1 MLLLGV
7 DLGSSSIKLTVVD
20 GATDTVIAETSQP
33 PSEMPISAPSQGFA
47 EQNPD
52 MWWQYF
58 CQGLEAL
65 RIQGT
70 DTMAIEAIGF
80 AYQMHGLVCVDKH
93 LKPVRPA
100 IIWCDSRA
108 VEIGKSAAEHL
119 GTEYCFE
126 HLLNEPGNFTA
137 SKLRWVQQNEP
148 HIFSKIA
155 HVMLPGDYLASKLC
169 QAASTTEAGLS
180 EGILWDY
187 QAQSLA
193 SELLSHWD
201 IDKNIIAPVVPQF
214 GLQGRLNKTIA
225 QSIGLSPDAAVTYRA
240 GDQPNNALSLN
251 ALREG
256 DIVATA
262 GTSAVMYA
270 SSNAPA
276 SDRLERINT
285 FLNPAAD
292 DTSAMYGALMCIN
305 GGARAFAWLRQL
317 LGQYKYARL
326 NDIAAEAPIGSDG
339 LLFLPF
345 GNGAERLFGSQ
356 SINASWLNLDFN
368 RHQLAHMV
376 RSVQE
381 GVACALR
388 YGFDVM
394 QTLGIKGQ
402 RLRASNNNLFLS
414 KLFAQTVANLTR
426 VPIELCDTSGA
437 EGAARAA
444 GIGIGYYKNSDECFA
459 NLKVIRCH
467 EPSEHSVE
475 AFETHYKIWLTA
487 LHSHF
492 D

>member
-20 GATDTVIAETSQP
+20 GAKDTVIAEASQP
-33 PSEMPISAPSQGFA
+33 PDEMPIFAPSPDFA
-47 EQNPD
+47 EQDPD

-58 CQGLEAL
+58 CQGLEVL
-65 RIQGT
+65 RIQGI
-70 DTMAIEAIGF
+70 DTLAIEAIGF
-80 AYQMHGLVCVDKH
+80 AYQMHGLVCVDEH

-108 VEIGKSAAEHL
+108 VEIGKSAAKHL
-119 GTEYCFE
+119 GAAYCFE

-148 HIFSKIA
+148 HIFSQIT

-187 QAQSLA
+187 QTQSVA
-193 SELLSHWD
+193 SELLTHWN
-201 IDKNIIAPVVPQF
+201 IDQNIVAPIVPQF
-214 GLQGRLNKTIA
+214 GLQGRLDKTIA
-225 QSIGLSPDAAVTYRA
+225 QSIGLSADTAVTYRA

-251 ALREG
+251 ALKEG
-256 DIVATA
+256 DMVATA
-262 GTSAVMYA
+262 GTSAVIYA
-270 SSNAPA
+270 CSNSPV
-276 SDRLERINT
+276 SDRLERLNT
-285 FLNPAAD
+285 FLHPAAHD
-292 DTSAMYGALMCIN
+292 AAAMYGVLMCIN
-305 GGARAFAWLRQL
+305 GGARAFAWLKEL
-317 LGQYKYARL
+317 LGHYSYPQL
-326 NDIAAEAPIGSDG
+326 NEIASQAPVGSDG

-345 GNGAERLFGSQ
+345 GNGAERVLGLQ

-368 RHQLAHMV
+368 RHQLAQMV

-394 QTLGIKGQ
+394 KTLGVEGQ
-402 RLRASNNNLFLS
+402 RIRASNNNLFLS
-414 KLFAQTVANLTR
+414 ELFAQTVADLTR
-426 VPIELCDTSGA
+426 LPVELYDTSGS

-444 GIGIGYYKNSDECFA
+444 GIGIGFYKNSDECFA
-459 NLKVIRCH
+459 NLKIIRCH
-467 EPSEHSVE
+467 EPNENVAA
-475 AFETHYKIWLTA
+475 AFETHYQTWLAA
-487 LHSHF
+487 LNSRF

>member
-20 GATDTVIAETSQP
+20 GAKDTVIAEASQP
-33 PSEMPISAPSQGFA
+33 PDEMPIFAPSPDFA
-47 EQNPD
+47 EQDPD

-58 CQGLEAL
+58 CQGLEVL
-65 RIQGT
+65 RIQGI
-70 DTMAIEAIGF
+70 DTLAIEAIGF
-80 AYQMHGLVCVDKH
+80 AYQMHGLVCVDEH

-108 VEIGKSAAEHL
+108 VEIGKSAAKHL
-119 GTEYCFE
+119 GAAYCFE

-148 HIFSKIA
+148 HIFSQIT

-187 QAQSLA
+187 QTQSVA
-193 SELLSHWD
+193 SELLTHWN
-201 IDKNIIAPVVPQF
+201 IDQNIVAPIVPQF
-214 GLQGRLNKTIA
+214 GLQGRLDKTIA
-225 QSIGLSPDAAVTYRA
+225 QSIGLSADTAVTYRA

-251 ALREG
+251 AFKEG
-256 DIVATA
+256 DMVATA
-262 GTSAVMYA
+262 GTSAVIYA
-270 SSNAPA
+270 CSNSPV
-276 SDRLERINT
+276 SDRLERLNT
-285 FLNPAAD
+285 FLHPAAHD
-292 DTSAMYGALMCIN
+292 AAAMYGVLMCIN
-305 GGARAFAWLRQL
+305 GGARAFAWLKEL
-317 LGQYKYARL
+317 LGHYSYPQL
-326 NDIAAEAPIGSDG
+326 NEIASQAPVGSDG

-345 GNGAERLFGSQ
+345 GNGAERVLGLQ

-368 RHQLAHMV
+368 RHQLAQMV

-394 QTLGIKGQ
+394 KTLGVEGQ
-402 RLRASNNNLFLS
+402 RIRASNNNLFLS
-414 KLFAQTVANLTR
+414 ELFAQTVADLTR
-426 VPIELCDTSGA
+426 LPVELYDTSGS

-444 GIGIGYYKNSDECFA
+444 GIGIGFYKNSDECFA
-459 NLKVIRCH
+459 NLKIIRCH
-467 EPSEHSVE
+467 EPNENVAA
-475 AFETHYKIWLTA
+475 AFETHYQTWLAA
-487 LHSHF
+487 LNSRF

>member
-20 GATDTVIAETSQP
+20 GAKDTVIAEASQP
-33 PSEMPISAPSQGFA
+33 PDEMPIFAPSPDFA
-47 EQNPD
+47 EQDPD

-58 CQGLEAL
+58 CQGLEVL
-65 RIQGT
+65 RIQGI
-70 DTMAIEAIGF
+70 DTLAIEAIGF
-80 AYQMHGLVCVDKH
+80 AYQMHGLVCVDEH

-108 VEIGKSAAEHL
+108 VEIGKSAAKHL
-119 GTEYCFE
+119 GAAYCFE

-148 HIFSKIA
+148 HIFSQIT

-187 QAQSLA
+187 QTQSVA
-193 SELLSHWD
+193 SELLTHWN
-201 IDKNIIAPVVPQF
+201 IDQNIVAPIVPQF
-214 GLQGRLNKTIA
+214 GLQGRLDKTIA
-225 QSIGLSPDAAVTYRA
+225 QSIGLSADTAVTYRA

-251 ALREG
+251 AFKEG
-256 DIVATA
+256 DMVATA
-262 GTSAVMYA
+262 GTSAVIYA
-270 SSNAPA
+270 CSNSPV
-276 SDRLERINT
+276 SDRLERLNT
-285 FLNPAAD
+285 FLHPAAHD
-292 DTSAMYGALMCIN
+292 AAAMYGALMCIN
-305 GGARAFAWLRQL
+305 GGARAFAWLKEL
-317 LGQYKYARL
+317 LGHYSYPQL
-326 NDIAAEAPIGSDG
+326 NEIASQAPVGSDG

-345 GNGAERLFGSQ
+345 GNGAERVLGLQ

-368 RHQLAHMV
+368 RHQLAQMV

-394 QTLGIKGQ
+394 KTLGVEGQ
-402 RLRASNNNLFLS
+402 RIRASNNNLFLS
-414 KLFAQTVANLTR
+414 ELFAQTVADLTR
-426 VPIELCDTSGA
+426 LPVELYDTSGS

-444 GIGIGYYKNSDECFA
+444 GIGIGFYKNSDECFA
-459 NLKVIRCH
+459 NLKIIRCH
-467 EPSEHSVE
+467 EPNENVAA
-475 AFETHYKIWLTA
+475 AFETHYQTWLAA
-487 LHSHF
+487 LNSRF